1 MQAVAHCSACHAPRD
16 RLGGADWRDLS
27 GGMVPGL
34 GWYAPSLTNAAEAGV
49 GPWPEAQIVRLLRTG
64 AAQQGVASG
73 PMAEVVFHGTQYLT
87 EADAAA
93 MAAYLKGLP
102 QQPAARP
109 DAPPNAA
116 PSRLATAG
124 AKLYEQHC
132 AACHGA
138 QGEGVPGAYPPLA
151 GNRAVTLAQT
161 ENLLQTVLHGGF
173 GPATAG
179 RPRPYGMPP
188 FTLTLSDTEI
198 AAVLSHI
205 RGAWGN
211 RASEVS
217 PLQVLQM
224 RQASS
229 GNLR

>member
-1 MQAVAHCSACHAPRD
+1 MKFRSALAATLGVLACAPAFGTDATPSAVD
-16 RLGGADWRDLS
+16 
-27 GGMVPGL
+27 
-34 GWYAPSLTNAAEAGV
+34 
-49 GPWPEAQIVRLLRTG
+49 
-64 AAQQGVASG
+64 
-73 PMAEVVFHGTQYLT
+73 VV
-87 EADAAA
+87 
-93 MAAYLKGLP
+93 
-102 QQPAARP
+102 
-109 DAPPNAA
+109 
-116 PSRLATAG
+116 
-124 AKLYEQHC
+124 KLYEQHC

-179 RPRPYGMPP
+179 RPQPYGMPP

-205 RGAWGN
+205 RSAWGH